1 MIKGDSMNKKGFTLI
16 ELLVVIAILSV
27 IALIAIPAVTSVINQ
42 SKMQS
47 YKEQEKSIVNA
58 AKTYMTTHSNELPKA
73 YTLKCLTVDE
83 LQEAGLLKSQDIKN
97 PLGADYEDVTEQNAT
112 FNGVISIYYDGN
124 KYTYRY
130 LDDMHDCVLH
140 E

>member
-1 MIKGDSMNKKGFTLI
+1 MIKGDRMNKKGFTLI

-58 AKTYMTTHSNELPKA
+58 AKTYMTTHSSELPKA
-73 YTLKCLTVDE
+73 YTLKCITVDE
-83 LQEAGLLKSQDIKN
+83 L
-97 PLGADYEDVTEQNAT
+97 
-112 FNGVISIYYDGN
+112 
-124 KYTYRY
+124 
-130 LDDMHDCVLH
+130 
-140 E
+140 

>member
-1 MIKGDSMNKKGFTLI
+1 MNKKGFTLI

-58 AKTYMTTHSNELPKA
+58 AKTYMTTHSSELP
-73 YTLKCLTVDE
+73 TLRHPRICITMGE
-83 LQEAGLLKSQDIKN
+83 LQEAGVLKSQDIKN
-97 PLGADYEDVTEQNAT
+97 PLGANYEDVTEQDDT
-112 FNGVISIYYDGN
+112 FNGVVSIYYNGE
-124 KYTYRY
+124 KYTYEY
-130 LDDMHDCVLH
+130 LDKLNDCYK
-140 E
+140 